1 MKRAIALCGGGSR
14 GSYEVGAWTALRELN
29 IDYHIVTGTSI
40 GALNGALMV
49 QQDYEMASEL
59 WDTITVD
66 GVMKD
71 GINLEFSLDA
81 MFSQKE
87 KIKLFLKQY
96 MNTKGAD
103 ISPLIQLVDRVI
115 DEQWIQESE
124 IDFGLVTVQ
133 YPSLK
138 PIELTKREMQ
148 PQLLKQ
154 YLIASAS
161 CFPAFPI
168 CKIGENSYIDGG
180 YYDNLPI
187 NLAIKMNADE
197 IIAVDLSYDNPSVFR
212 NKPFV
217 TYISPSWPLGSILSF
232 NKPILDRNR
241 KLGYNDAMKA
251 FGQYKGFRYTF
262 TTKDFNAEN
271 EAVSRSFVS
280 LISRFEAQIPMLVK
294 EKVYHNKID
303 ENILTSCIAK
313 HTGHQ
318 QLGYMDYLIRG
329 SEICAEVLEIDPLP
343 VYNLAEFNQML
354 FNTFNNREKYKH
366 EQLFSRFSRI
376 QDLPILRKIISQ
388 MDKQYLIGCLF
399 TRLLHNPDL
408 QDYLKWLVP
417 LVPNELTAAFYLLA
431 MEQNQV
437 KEDDQHE

>member
-14 GSYEVGAWTALRELN
+14 GSYEMGAWTALRELN

-40 GALNGALMV
+40 GALNGALMT
-49 QQDYEMASEL
+49 QQDYDLASEL

-81 MFSQKE
+81 LFSQKE
-87 KIKLFLKQY
+87 RIKLFLKKY
-96 MNTKGAD
+96 INSKGAD
-103 ISPLIQLVDRVI
+103 ITPLIQLVDRVI
-115 DEQWIQESE
+115 DEQRVQDSA

-138 PIELTKREMQ
+138 PVELTKQEME
-148 PQLLKQ
+148 PQTLKQ
-154 YLIASAS
+154 YLIASAT

-168 CKIGENSYIDGG
+168 CKIGDKSYIDGG

-197 IIAVDLSYDNPSVFR
+197 VIAVDLSYDNDSEYR

-232 NKPILDRNR
+232 NKPVLDRNR
-241 KLGYNDAMKA
+241 KLGYNDTMKV
-251 FGQYKGFRYTF
+251 FGRYKGFRYTF
-262 TTKDFNAEN
+262 TTQNLEDHN
-271 EAVSRSFVS
+271 ETLSRSFVS
-280 LISRFEAQIPMLVK
+280 LVSRFEAKIPLIAK
-294 EKVYHNKID
+294 QKVYNQVD
-303 ENILTSCIAK
+303 ETMLTSCITK
-313 HTGHQ
+313 HTGNQ
-318 QLGYMDYLIRG
+318 KLFYLDYLIRG
-329 SEICAEVLEIDPLP
+329 AEICAEILQVDPLP
-343 VYNLAEFNQML
+343 VYNLNEFNQML
-354 FNTFNNREKYKH
+354 YKLFDHRDKYKH
-366 EQLFSRFSRI
+366 EQLFSRFSQI
-376 QDLPILRKIISQ
+376 QDLPILRKVISQ

-399 TRLLHNPDL
+399 TRLLYNPDL

-417 LVPNELTAAFYLLA
+417 LVSNELTAAFYLLA

-437 KEDDQHE
+437 NKGGQHE